1 LGVTSLPSG
10 PLPTAIHRCQR
21 LAAIG
26 VFQLASI
33 VTALVAAE
41 MFERSWGR
49 ITEAAQ
55 VDPLTGLMSRRFL
68 FERLEQVWRLRGR
81 RDMAMALVLTDVD
94 HLKTV
99 NDRHGHSAGD
109 EMLRVVSSAVDT
121 VIRNTDFAGRLGGD
135 EFVLA
140 LLGCDGPRAIEVVD
154 RLRNHLAVTPL
165 LFHGTTIRVTI
176 SAGVAAVPLADHRDV
191 ARVLRDAD
199 AALYQ
204 SKAAGRDRTSL
215 SAAS

>member
-1 LGVTSLPSG
+1 
-10 PLPTAIHRCQR
+10 
-21 LAAIG
+21 
-26 VFQLASI
+26 
-33 VTALVAAE
+33 